1 MGKNLLENIEDGL
14 YEYYISED
22 LDINGNI
29 VKEDAA
35 NYGMNFQ
42 KYEKLAKQ
50 LLVKAKA
57 KAFQDRTTK
66 VISILEASERL
77 KSQSNYD
84 NNKIISIFNT
94 HVSKY
99 GLAVNYRNLK
109 EMSIDEISEIL
120 RHIDYSNLIN
130 EIDEELEDE

>member
-1 MGKNLLENIEDGL
+1 MGKNLLENIENGL

-22 LDINGNI
+22 SDIDDNI
-29 VKEDAA
+29 VKENAA
-35 NYGMNFQ
+35 NYGMNSL

-57 KAFQDRTTK
+57 KAFQERTTK
-66 VISILEASERL
+66 VISIVEASERL

-94 HVSKY
+94 HVNKY